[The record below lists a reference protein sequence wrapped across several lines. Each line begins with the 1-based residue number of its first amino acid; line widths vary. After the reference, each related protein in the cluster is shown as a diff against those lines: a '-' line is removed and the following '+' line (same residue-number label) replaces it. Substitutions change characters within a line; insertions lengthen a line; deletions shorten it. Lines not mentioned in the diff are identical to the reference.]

1 MNRIDFSHAGGFPL
15 DTDTLQFLQK
25 SYSDPIKALTKLGG
39 NHYII
44 SGVEDDGIQT
54 SDGWVVIDGE
64 IMPFKGDL
72 KQRTIMVIE
81 NVETARF
88 ENEGE
93 REVFFT
99 RYATFGVSLNSI
111 PFTSLARISDLQQQK
126 KRADDLQTAHEAHK
140 EHVVKRTGELQ
151 AAHEKRTTELQTAH
165 EEHKKDLNKIIDLLK
180 SSLYA
185 EISTLQAKVAPFVA
199 GGGMVLW
206 QKPANLIPVGW
217 CEVVDWRGR
226 MPVGSDFNDTDF
238 NIVGKTGGS
247 KNVSIRREH
256 LPDIQL
262 KSGLSYNAGSYHDDG
277 PMYDNIGNGDNNP
290 IKTEKLGDGTG
301 LNIMNPYR
309 VVMFIEYVGL
319 TKN

>member
-151 AAHEKRTTELQTAH
+151 AAHEKRTTELQMAH
-165 EEHKKDLNKIIDLLK
+165 DLLK
-180 SSLYA
+180 SRVTGL
-185 EISTLQAKVAPFVA
+185 ERNHQFVVGMIMAWSGSINSIPLGWRLCEALKDRFILGA
-199 GGGMVLW
+199 GGSYS
-206 QKPANLIPVGW
+206 VGQQGG
-217 CEVVDWRGR
+217 EKEHKLTVNE
-226 MPVGSDFNDTDF
+226 MPSHSHAPNFTA
-238 NIVGKTGGS
+238 GK
-247 KNVSIRREH
+247 
-256 LPDIQL
+256 
-262 KSGLSYNAGSYHDDG
+262 
-277 PMYDNIGNGDNNP
+277 
-290 IKTEKLGDGTG
+290 GDGLKARGGHAVDRAATDHRFG
-301 LNIMNPYR
+301 PPFSDKDWTKAVGGDEPHNNMPPYYALAY
-309 VVMFIEYVGL
+309 IEYVGY
-319 TKN
+319 